1 MKDGWREAN
10 ESSNAP
16 PNYAVKAILGAYSP
30 HHRSS
35 LTLGNAATG
44 DGFSDIP
51 ESADFEGIITTLT
64 WGG

>member
-1 MKDGWREAN
+1 MKGGWRAAN
-10 ESSNAP
+10 ESSDAP
-16 PNYAVKAILGAYSP
+16 PHYAVKANLGAYSP

-35 LTLGNAATG
+35 MTLGNAATG

-51 ESADFEGIITTLT
+51 ESADLLGIITTLT